1 MKNRKTVAASSRTL
15 RQAPRLLYKP
25 VGKHLRATMEIEE
38 KLTDF
43 LNQIDRKREFTD
55 YTMTE
60 LQKIS
65 EKSIK
70 LISEFNSNSESLVE
84 LKKAIDL
91 SNKYHKNKEYKNVD
105 NIMEVLRATKFGIE
119 EFIES
124 EL

>member
-1 MKNRKTVAASSRTL
+1 
-15 RQAPRLLYKP
+15 
-25 VGKHLRATMEIEE
+25 MEIEE

-70 LISEFNSNSESLVE
+70 LISKFNPNSESLVE

-91 SNKYHKNKEYKNVD
+91 SDEYHKNKEYKNVD
-105 NIMEVLRATKFGIE
+105 NIMDVLRATKFGIE

>member
-1 MKNRKTVAASSRTL
+1 MA
-15 RQAPRLLYKP
+15 
-25 VGKHLRATMEIEE
+25 IEE

-60 LQKIS
+60 LQKIA

-70 LISEFNSNSESLVE
+70 LISEMNPKSKSLVE

-91 SNKYHKNKEYKNVD
+91 SNKYHKDKEYKSVD
-105 NIMEVLRATKFGIE
+105 NIMDVLRATKFGIE